1 LSVIRAGLSWRRS
14 ARHSRIAGHARKR
27 RIVEQNIHTD
37 GTCLQSLQSIF
48 LVGSDEYDAVFLFG
62 DRPEEGKTVFSRHR
76 NIEEDEINFS
86 SFQKFPSFSG

>member
-1 LSVIRAGLSWRRS
+1 MAQLKILDCLGYRFAEFRGIDRLKQVI
-14 ARHSRIAGHARKR
+14 
-27 RIVEQNIHTD
+27 D

-62 DRPEEGKTVFSRHR
+62 DRPKEGKTVLPRHID
-76 NIEEDEINFS
+76 IEKDEINFG